1 MQTVLS
7 LRAFRLILLP
17 TVFSC
22 LLSGCGTPGRGQR
35 VFSQAQLTKQFDFY
49 RSLVYEQAPELRGEP
64 LVFTDGGSSGVVT
77 NADDLRH
84 TQYLRA
90 VFRFERD
97 TGSTYRFV
105 DYERRQDDPTKPPKI
120 TLTIGR
126 MRATHV
132 IEQHR
137 HKTTPGA

>member
-1 MQTVLS
+1 MRTITLQLFFGVLS
-7 LRAFRLILLP
+7 LAA
-17 TVFSC
+17 VVSV
-22 LLSGCGTPGRGQR
+22 LLSGCGTTDRGQR
-35 VFSQAQLTKQFDFY
+35 TFSQAQLGEQIDFW
-49 RSLVYEQAPELRGEP
+49 RSIIYAQAPELRGEP
-64 LVFTDGGSSGVVT
+64 LVFTDGGSSGVVAT
-77 NADDLRH
+77 ADDLRH
-84 TQYLRA
+84 TQYFRA

-132 IEQHR
+132 IEEHR
-137 HKTTPGA
+137 HKTTPGT